1 MKTLLLWRTSLNVLQ
16 KHLIRSLLTILGI
29 MIGIAAII
37 VTFSIGSGAQEK
49 IKRQIMSMGEGAVY
63 IVAGNVIDRGRTRS
77 TLATPPRMRERDLE
91 AIKAQCPSVIFASR
105 GHDSLRT
112 MEYGSNSVRDRVL
125 GIDETMDN
133 ITNYKIKYGTFFT
146 QDHLQKRVNVV
157 VLGNTIA
164 EKLFKGANPV
174 GQTIRIDEKPFT
186 VIGVYSV
193 IDFYWGTNDPNSR
206 AYIPFTVADKYFR
219 KEEMV
224 SGDLGFMSLRIAN
237 PEKESETTLRSVRR
251 ILRYLHNIKPG
262 DEDDFMIFDQQSLS
276 DTAQQAASTIKL
288 FGLIAASISLLVGG
302 IGVMNIMLVSVK
314 ERTKEIGIRLALG
327 ATQSIVQRQFL
338 IEATTLS
345 AFGGI
350 MGIILGIIA
359 QYFVSKATNLPGT
372 IELLPLLISF
382 LVTMLV
388 GIFFGFYPARKASL
402 LNPVD
407 ALLEK

>member
-1 MKTLLLWRTSLNVLQ
+1 MNTFLLWRTSLNVLR

-49 IKRQIMSMGEGAVY
+49 VKKQIMSMGEGAVY
-63 IVAGNVIDRGRTRS
+63 IVSGNVIERGRARS

-91 AIKAQCPSVIFASR
+91 AIKAQCENVSFASR

-112 MEYGSNSVRDRVL
+112 MERGSNSIRDRVI
-125 GIDETMDN
+125 GVDTTMQS
-133 ITNYKIKYGTFFT
+133 IMNYTIKHGNFFT
-146 QDHLQKRVNVV
+146 DDHVRKRVNVV
-157 VLGNTIA
+157 VLGHELA
-164 EKLFKGANPV
+164 QKLFKGANAV
-174 GQTIRIDEKPFT
+174 DQTIRIDEIPFT
-186 VIGVYSV
+186 VIGVYDV
-193 IDFYWGTNDPNSR
+193 IDFYWGTNDPNAR
-206 AYIPFTVADKYFR
+206 AYIPFSVADKYFR
-219 KEEMV
+219 KEEM
-224 SGDLGFMSLRIAN
+224 SAGDIGFMGLRIENPEINAESSLR
-237 PEKESETTLRSVRR
+237 KVRR
-251 ILRYLHNIKPG
+251 ILRYLHNIAPG
-262 DEDDFMIFDQQSLS
+262 DQDDFMIFDQQSIS
-276 DTAQQAASTIKL
+276 AAAQQATNVIKL

-327 ATQSIVQRQFL
+327 ATQSMVQRQFL
-338 IEATTLS
+338 IEAATLS
-345 AFGGI
+345 GFGGI
-350 MGIILGIIA
+350 MGIVLGIIA

-382 LVTMLV
+382 LATMLV
-388 GIFFGFYPARKASL
+388 GIFFGYYPARKASL